1 MNTKNIVFLVGIA
14 VIAVLLFWFWQ
25 QGVIP
30 FGQQTEEP
38 AGTEGDTTQEIQQ
51 QLDEVDLGD
60 LDTEFQDIDK
70 DLESL

>member
-1 MNTKNIVFLVGIA
+1 MNTKNIVLLIGIA
-14 VIAVLLFWFWQ
+14 VVAVLLFWFWQ

-38 AGTEGDTTQEIQQ
+38 AGIEGDTTQEIQQ

-60 LDTEFQDIDK
+60 LDAEFQDIDK